1 MMFCYNISLRY
12 NSSRHFY
19 VLTVCDPEIC
29 VVHTG
34 FNLQVRNCQYLH
46 IIIHKPLAL
55 AVHYHQFP
63 VSLIENLI
71 MPGMGP
77 AEKNHRCILKT
88 ANTFK
93 FITEISE
100 FILNGMVCKCK
111 VRVTFESY
119 VYSHFLPLYARQKNI
134 QFFILFMIMN
144 LQINRGYELDTIY
157 IENTTLLGH

>member
-1 MMFCYNISLRY
+1 MPGSMAYSNW
-12 NSSRHFY
+12 RHGY
-19 VLTVCDPEIC
+19 GHAGPG
-29 VVHTG
+29 HTG

-119 VYSHFLPLYARQKNI
+119 IHI
-134 QFFILFMIMN
+134 FFPCMLDRRISNSLFYLWSWICK
-144 LQINRGYELDTIY
+144 
-157 IENTTLLGH
+157 